1 MGRTDSNTAGRI
13 DLSQAATA
21 RARRPQSE
29 IRESRS
35 PAKSTSFDVRAF
47 LSSAGLA
54 KKPLEFTRNK
64 NIFSAGD
71 AAENVLFIH
80 KGMVK
85 LSVTSGEGKTAVMT
99 ILGAGNFA
107 GVWCLAG
114 HRRRTAT
121 ATTMAPTTVYVI
133 PKDQMLRLLR
143 ADPDFS
149 DYFISFLLKRNI
161 RFGRQVVNLLF
172 DSTEKKLI
180 RALLF
185 LGQFGVEN
193 GDDVTLFRV
202 PQELLGE
209 MIGTSRT
216 HVNTFMTKLK
226 RLGFIEYSGGLKI
239 HRTPLMSLL

>member
-1 MGRTDSNTAGRI
+1 
-13 DLSQAATA
+13 LPQAAVS
-21 RARRPQSE
+21 RARKLQTKIAAP
-29 IRESRS
+29 I
-35 PAKSTSFDVRAF
+35 PAKSSSFDVRTF
-47 LSSAGLA
+47 LGAAGVT
-54 KKPLEFTRNK
+54 KKPLELSRNK
-64 NIFSAGD
+64 NIFVAGD
-71 AAENVLFIH
+71 SAENVYFIH
-80 KGMVK
+80 QGMVK

-99 ILGAGNFA
+99 ILGAGDFT

-121 ATTMAPTTVYVI
+121 AMTMSPTTLYAI
-133 PKDQMLRLLR
+133 PKEQMMRLLR

-149 DYFISFLLKRNI
+149 NYFISFLLKRNI

-185 LGQFGVEN
+185 LAQFGVES
-193 GDDVTLFRV
+193 GDDVSLFRV

-226 RLGFIEYSGGLKI
+226 RLGFIEYNGGLKI
-239 HRTPLMSLL
+239 HRTLLMSLL